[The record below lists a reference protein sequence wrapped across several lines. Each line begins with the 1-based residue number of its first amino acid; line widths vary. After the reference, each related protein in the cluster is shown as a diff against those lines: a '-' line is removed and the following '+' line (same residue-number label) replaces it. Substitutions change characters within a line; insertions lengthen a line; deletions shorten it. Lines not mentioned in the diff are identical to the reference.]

1 MSISK
6 YLRIL
11 SCTKFGSSS
20 TFVNL
25 WGKGSHGW
33 SETKMSITHDRQR
46 QERWACLYLH
56 RWRGL
61 VGEFVEDITCCNDLC
76 ETIRCLNSQHLTL
89 KDLRIFVAC
98 LWFLH
103 TKHRTLNFEYRKPVV
118 WKGTWNGCIP
128 KKVGWKTGP
137 PKKKLE
143 KFARHFT
150 FSTFGPQ
157 RTTTFLGSTQNPF
170 SKGMFGELLGT
181 LIFWQWKWWHLKD
194 ISSICQICGFWM
206 PLAGFRFGASRLWRK
221 SGLLICLFH

>member
-25 WGKGSHGW
+25 WGKGSHGR

-61 VGEFVEDITCCNDLC
+61 VGGFVEEITCCNDLC
-76 ETIRCLNSQHLTL
+76 ETIRCLNSQHLTP

-128 KKVGWKTGP
+128 KKVGWKTGHP
-137 PKKKLE
+137 PKKTGKVRPPFHLFNFWSS
-143 KFARHFT
+143 KDDNF
-150 FSTFGPQ
+150 FGFNTKSIQQ
-157 RTTTFLGSTQNPF
+157 RDV
-170 SKGMFGELLGT
+170 
-181 LIFWQWKWWHLKD
+181 WWVVRDTD
-194 ISSICQICGFWM
+194 ILTMEMMTSQGH
-206 PLAGFRFGASRLWRK
+206 
-221 SGLLICLFH
+221 LFHLSNLWLLNAFSWL